1 MAVVNKDA
9 ELVAGAHG
17 RHGNLDVDGVAGADH
32 LLLFV
37 EAHGNPPLVKD
48 AGPHWAD
55 GGSQVVEV
63 DGEGAVEFGARAL
76 HPDSLQPYL
85 GAGVVGDFHGQ
96 GAGEV
101 LEVELAARGGV
112 GGHGGVQHL
121 AAYAVFYYL
130 VVLVDGG
137 EVNLDLV
144 LSDRAV
150 IDALG
155 RESPQGVGERPG
167 AAIMIYIYFFSAA
180 AMILNINFA
189 NFVVD
194 PHRVVGGPVG
204 TGVVDDHLG

>member
-1 MAVVNKDA
+1 MAVVHKDGEFA
-9 ELVAGAHG
+9 VASRR
-17 RHGNLDVDGVAGADH
+17 RHGNLDVDGLSVADD
-32 LLLFV
+32 LRRFV
-37 EAHGNPPLVKD
+37 EAHGNRPIVCIVSSL
-48 AGPHWAD
+48 GAD
-55 GGSQVVEV
+55 GGQVGEV
-63 DGEGAVEFGARAL
+63 DSEGSVELGGTASHRDAL
-76 HPDSLQPYL
+76 QVYL

-137 EVNLDLV
+137 EVNLNLV
-144 LSDRAV
+144 LSDPAV

-167 AAIMIYIYFFSAA
+167 ATIAYKYFFSAGV
-180 AMILNINFA
+180 MIYNINFTII
-189 NFVVD
+189 VVD
-194 PHRVVGGPVG
+194 SHRVVGGPVG
-204 TGVVDDHLG
+204 PGVVDDHLG